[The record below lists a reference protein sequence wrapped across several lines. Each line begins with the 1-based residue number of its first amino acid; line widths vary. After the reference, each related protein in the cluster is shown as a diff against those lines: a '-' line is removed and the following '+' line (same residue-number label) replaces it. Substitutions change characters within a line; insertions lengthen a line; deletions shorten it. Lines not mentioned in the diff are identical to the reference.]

1 MRCRTT
7 SALGLTL
14 ALLWAGPAAAQPMVG
29 WTDAPTFMT
38 MDRQDGRSL
47 AGVQLGWTFFDDD
60 EVVDLVDVS
69 TLRIDLYGQ
78 FVSASGLGGYGIVP
92 ISMAFY
98 DGADDDTAIGNVE
111 GGVLYV
117 IPSGNVDFVLKG
129 GITLP
134 TADDDLNGFI
144 ANALASFPRLTDLAH
159 AAPETLWLRLG
170 GSPIFRSGQLVFRVD
185 AGIDIAVSSDGDD
198 EPDPVLRLNAGG
210 GIDTGTF
217 AILGELVNTGNLEF
231 GPGEADEEW
240 LHTLAVSGRFRAGTV
255 EPGIAIGFPLDD
267 EINDA
272 IDFFISAGLQG
283 AF

>member
-47 AGVQLGWTFFDDD
+47 AGAQLGWTFFDDD
-60 EVVDLVDVS
+60 DVDVT
-69 TLRIDLYGQ
+69 TLRLDLYGQ
-78 FVSASGLGGYGIVP
+78 FVSMSGLGGYGIVP
-92 ISMAFY
+92 LSFLFV
-98 DGADDDTAIGNVE
+98 DGAEDQTAIGNVE

-134 TADDDLNGFI
+134 TADDDFDGFA
-144 ANALASFPRLTDLAH
+144 ANILAMFPRLTDVAH
-159 AAPETLWLRLG
+159 VSPETMWLRLG
-170 GSPIFRSGQLVFRVD
+170 ASPIFRSGQLVFRVD
-185 AGIDIAVSSDGDD
+185 GGIDVAVSSDGED
-198 EPDPVLRLNAGG
+198 EPDPLLRLNVGG
-210 GIDTGTF
+210 GVDTGTF
-217 AILGELVNTGNLEF
+217 AILGELVNVGNLEDTAA
-231 GPGEADEEW
+231 EEDEEW
-240 LHTLAVSGRFRAGTV
+240 LHTLAVSARFRSGAV

-267 EINDA
+267 EINDFVN
-272 IDFFISAGLQG
+272 FFISAGLQG